1 VRLRQFLL
9 GRLTGLKVATWNVNS
24 IKVRLPLLL
33 NWLDDAK
40 PDIVCL
46 QEIKCLAADFPLME
60 IRGHGYHAEIVG
72 QKSYNGVALLSKEP
86 ARDVVA
92 ALPGDNGDG
101 QARYVEATVGEVR
114 VASLYLP
121 NGNPA
126 DSDKYPYKLAWLAR
140 LRAHAADLLKS
151 ERPFV
156 LAGDYNVIPE
166 PEDAYDPTA
175 WREDALFRADT
186 RRAFRGLVNL
196 GLTDAF
202 RALHA
207 EPHRYSFW
215 DYQAGRWQRDEGI
228 RIDHLL
234 LSPQAADR
242 LAAAE
247 IDKAPRGKDK
257 ASDHTPVWCELN

>member
-1 VRLRQFLL
+1 M
-9 GRLTGLKVATWNVNS
+9 KVATWNVNS

-40 PDIVCL
+40 PDVLCL

-60 IRGHGYHAEIVG
+60 LRGHGYHAEIVG
-72 QKSYNGVALLSKEP
+72 QKSYNGVAILSKEP
-86 ARDVVA
+86 AHDVIA
-92 ALPGDNGDG
+92 ALPRDGADG
-101 QARYVEATVGEVR
+101 QARYLEATFGAVR
-114 VASLYLP
+114 VASIYLP
-121 NGNPA
+121 NGNPV
-126 DSDKYPYKLAWLAR
+126 DTDKFTYKLAWLAR
-140 LRAHAADLLKS
+140 LGAHAADLLKA

-166 PEDAYDPTA
+166 PEDVYDPLA
-175 WREDALFRADT
+175 WRNDALFRTET

-215 DYQAGRWQRDEGI
+215 DYQAGRWQRDEGL

-234 LSPQAADR
+234 LSPHAADR
-242 LAAAE
+242 LTAAD

-257 ASDHTPVWCELN
+257 ASDHTPVWCEIG

>member
-1 VRLRQFLL
+1 
-9 GRLTGLKVATWNVNS
+9 LKVATWNVNS

-33 NWLDDAK
+33 DWLDQAK
-40 PDIVCL
+40 PDILCL
-46 QEIKCLAADFPLME
+46 QEIKCLAGDFPLME

-72 QKSYNGVALLSKEP
+72 QKSYNGVALLSKQP
-86 ARDVVA
+86 ARDVITT
-92 ALPGDNGDG
+92 LPGDGGDSH
-101 QARYVEATVGEVR
+101 ARYVEASFGDLR

-121 NGNPA
+121 NGNPVA
-126 DSDKYPYKLAWLAR
+126 SDKYPYKLAWLAR
-140 LRAHAADLLKS
+140 LRNHAAELLQQ
-151 ERPFV
+151 ERPV
-156 LAGDYNVIPE
+156 ILAGDYNVIPE
-166 PEDAYDPTA
+166 EDDVYNPDS

-186 RRAFRGLVNL
+186 RRAYRALVNL
-196 GLTDAF
+196 GLVDAF

-207 EPHRYSFW
+207 EPHRYTFW

-242 LAAAE
+242 LAAAD

-257 ASDHTPVWCELN
+257 ASDHTPIWCEIG

>member
-1 VRLRQFLL
+1 
-9 GRLTGLKVATWNVNS
+9 LKVATWNVNS
-24 IKVRLPLLL
+24 VKVRLPLLL
-33 NWLDDAK
+33 DWLDAAK
-40 PDIVCL
+40 PDVVCL

-60 IRGHGYHAEIVG
+60 LRGHGYRAEIVG

-86 ARDVVA
+86 ARDVIT
-92 ALPGDNGDG
+92 ALPGDGGDS
-101 QARYVEATVGEVR
+101 QARYLEASFGDIRIATI
-114 VASLYLP
+114 YLP
-121 NGNPA
+121 NGNPV
-126 DSDKYPYKLAWLAR
+126 DSDKYRYKLAWLER
-140 LRAHAADLLKS
+140 LRAHAVTLLHQ

-166 PEDAYDPTA
+166 PEDVYDPVA
-175 WREDALFRADT
+175 WREDALFRTET
-186 RRAFRGLVNL
+186 RRAYRGLVNL

-202 RALHA
+202 RAFHA

-215 DYQAGRWQRDEGI
+215 DYQAGRWQRDEGL

-242 LAAAE
+242 LVAAD
-247 IDKAPRGKDK
+247 IDKTPRDKDK

>member
-1 VRLRQFLL
+1 M
-9 GRLTGLKVATWNVNS
+9 KVATWNVNS
-24 IKVRLPLLL
+24 VKVRLPLLL
-33 NWLDDAK
+33 DWLEQAK
-40 PDIVCL
+40 PDVVCL

-60 IRGHGYHAEIVG
+60 LRGHGYYAEIVG

-86 ARDVVA
+86 ARDVVVS
-92 ALPGDNGDG
+92 LPGDDGDSH
-101 QARYVEATVGEVR
+101 ARYLEASIGDWR
-114 VASLYLP
+114 IASLYLP
-121 NGNPA
+121 NGNPVG
-126 DSDKYPYKLAWLAR
+126 SEKYPYKLAWLGR
-140 LRAHAADLLKS
+140 LRAHAAELLKS
-151 ERPFV
+151 ERPFI

-166 PEDAYDPTA
+166 PEDVYDPTR
-175 WREDALFRADT
+175 WVDDALYRLET

-215 DYQAGRWQRDEGI
+215 DYQAGRYQRDEGL

-242 LAAAE
+242 LVGAD
-247 IDKAPRGKDK
+247 IDKAPRGKEK
-257 ASDHTPVWCELN
+257 ASDHTPVWCELA